1 MRRAGGLVGGV
12 LIVMV
17 SACGTGSDGA
27 IDDQNVGS
35 YGSSDEQDTSSDQQD
50 VGSNE
55 QDSSSDQQE
64 IASDDQCDT
73 STPYAEGD
81 FSFTYNLDSSL
92 PDEWVEEFTTI
103 MGNLSEWAPV
113 PACVHDVPGMSS
125 PMNIYAW
132 NGAVENPFPER
143 PDMRG
148 ASISGDGS
156 ETWMVLE
163 IPEDEFTYDA
173 LHRYSVI
180 VHEYWHVFQLG
191 LTRDNADPVWLW
203 EGGAKIAEELYLQQE
218 YGQSQFDSNL
228 FPLVA
233 TGLSQPTDFE
243 DYVGG
248 DLDINYN
255 TSAFMVLALARQ
267 LQEEQGLSEARA
279 FEVILKDFQAAKLTE
294 PDWKIAFAETF
305 SMSPEEFYATLDQY
319 PTITS
324 DQDWFEGDV
333 LDVPSLMPSKDLTFT
348 DVLSASA
355 P

>member
-1 MRRAGGLVGGV
+1 MRRAGGLAGGV

-17 SACGTGSDGA
+17 SACGIGSDGA
-27 IDDQNVGS
+27 VDDQNLGS
-35 YGSSDEQDTSSDQQD
+35 YSGSDEQDIESDQQD
-50 VGSNE
+50 VGSNK
-55 QDSSSDQQE
+55 QDTSSDQQE
-64 IASDDQCDT
+64 IGSNDQCDA

-92 PDEWVEEFTTI
+92 PDEWVDEFTTI

-132 NGAVENPFPER
+132 NGAVENPFPEK

-156 ETWMVLE
+156 QTWMVLE

-228 FPLVA
+228 SPLVA
-233 TGLSQPTDFE
+233 TGLSQPADFE

-255 TSAFMVLALARQ
+255 TSAFMVLALARE
-267 LQEEQGLSEARA
+267 LQEAQGLSEARA

-319 PTITS
+319 PTVAS

-348 DVLSASA
+348 DVLSDSAS
-355 P
+355 